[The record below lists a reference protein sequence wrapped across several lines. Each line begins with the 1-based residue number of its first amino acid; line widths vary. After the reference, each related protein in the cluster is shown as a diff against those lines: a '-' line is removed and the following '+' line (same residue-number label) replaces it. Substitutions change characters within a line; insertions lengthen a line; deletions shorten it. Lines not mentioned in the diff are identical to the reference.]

1 MQMGERGEGGMR
13 GKCGI
18 DAIATP
24 PDPHRHTVSRLI
36 ANKVGASEIIT
47 RTVEDLKEV
56 PQDGHGDD

>member
-1 MQMGERGEGGMR
+1 MR

-36 ANKVGASEIIT
+36 ANKVGDSEIIT